1 MSRYG
6 VISDIH
12 GNKQALD
19 AVLEQLGQL
28 NVDRIICLGDIVGY
42 GPSPSQCLNDV
53 HDYCHEIVR
62 GNHDE
67 AVIDPD
73 LGKYFNIAASA
84 ALKWTR
90 DQLTAHQKFLIS
102 TMKTRIRLGDSLLLV
117 HDSPVLHD
125 SSYIHELPHAIE
137 AFESLEEGI
146 CLHGHTHLPT
156 VFRATENENKGIE
169 VTLTIPSHGDVT
181 TLYPNDRYLCNP
193 GSVGQPRDGDPRA
206 SFGVLDYTDQ
216 ESEAT
221 FTLYRTEYDIEKAK
235 KETHRVG
242 LPSDLAE
249 RLEAGL

>member
-1 MSRYG
+1 MTTARSHERHVTVNGVRLRY
-6 VISDIH
+6 
-12 GNKQALD
+12 LD
-19 AVLEQLGQL
+19 WGTA
-28 NVDRIICLGDIVGY
+28 
-42 GPSPSQCLNDV
+42 
-53 HDYCHEIVR
+53 
-62 GNHDE
+62 
-67 AVIDPD
+67 
-73 LGKYFNIAASA
+73 GKTP
-84 ALKWTR
+84 L
-90 DQLTAHQKFLIS
+90 
-102 TMKTRIRLGDSLLLV
+102 
-117 HDSPVLHD
+117 
-125 SSYIHELPHAIE
+125 
-137 AFESLEEGI
+137 I